1 MHMHTCCRIIIF
13 GCTLHS
19 ILLCSIC
26 CCIQCAA
33 RIFCRLS
40 SQAISRNYIGLFL
53 DTILGYFS
61 HFCLAISSHLIRI
74 YRVPDRHCVVDSILS
89 QCIVIER
96 VHFLVF
102 NIISSTVSQLPLWC
116 PLASGFSPAVT
127 LHGWNGNCRPG
138 SLPLG
143 L

>member
-13 GCTLHS
+13 ACTVFS
-19 ILLCSIC
+19 YVPFVAVFNVLLGYF
-26 CCIQCAA
+26 AA
-33 RIFCRLS
+33 CRV
-40 SQAISRNYIGLFL
+40 GLFL

-61 HFCLAISSHLIRI
+61 HFCLAISRHLIRI

-89 QCIVIER
+89 QCIVVEQQ
-96 VHFLVF
+96 HFLVF
-102 NIISSTVSQLPLWC
+102 NVISSTISQLPLWC
-116 PLASGFSPAVT
+116 PLASGFSPTVT